1 MARTMLVT
9 RPYHDDTT
17 HYLYHWSS
25 LTFDIAR
32 KQKINIVQLEKNRA
46 VRHLLESIIDKTDP
60 ILIFLNGHGNSNQ
73 VTGNNL
79 EVLLNAGDNEGLLRS
94 RITYALSC
102 SSAKSLGPKSILAG
116 AISYIG
122 YDEDFI
128 FYYDINSISKP
139 LLDKTASLFLE
150 PSTMIVN
157 MLLKGHTTAE
167 AHNKSKAMFLQ
178 NIQNLLNS
186 ASSDAYLIP
195 WLLWDMQHQVCLGDQ
210 SAHI

>member
-1 MARTMLVT
+1 MLVT

-25 LTFDIAR
+25 LTFETAR
-32 KQKINIVQLEKNRA
+32 KQKINIVQLEKDRA
-46 VRHLLESIIDKTDP
+46 VRRLLESIIDKTDP

-79 EVLLNAGDNEGLLRS
+79 EVLLDVGDNEDVLRS

-102 SSAKSLGPKSILAG
+102 SSAKSLGPKSISAG
-116 AISYIG
+116 AVSYIG

-139 LLDKTASLFLE
+139 LFDKTASLFLE

-157 MLLKGHTTAE
+157 MLLKGHTTSE

-186 ASSDAYLIP
+186 SSAEAYLIP

-210 SAHI
+210 SARI